1 MMADERK
8 GLWIPRVVLEDEGLG
23 QTMKL
28 VYAVMIEGMDE
39 QNICRMSA
47 QDVADRLKLTGAAV
61 NCARLKLCDFGYMR
75 RVPHTRSNYR
85 ILKIKKKRKEPNN
98 E

>member
-61 NCARLKLCDFGYMR
+61 NGARLKLCDLGYVDR
-75 RVPHTRSNYR
+75 IPKTRNNYKM
-85 ILKIKKKRKEPNN
+85 LKIKRKRKEPKN

>member
-1 MMADERK
+1 MADERK
-8 GLWIPRVVLEDEGLG
+8 GLYIPRAVLEDEDLG

-47 QDVADRLKLTGAAV
+47 QDVADRLKLTRAAV
-61 NCARLKLCDFGYMR
+61 NYARLKLCDFGYMR
-75 RVPHTRSNYR
+75 HVPHTRSNYR